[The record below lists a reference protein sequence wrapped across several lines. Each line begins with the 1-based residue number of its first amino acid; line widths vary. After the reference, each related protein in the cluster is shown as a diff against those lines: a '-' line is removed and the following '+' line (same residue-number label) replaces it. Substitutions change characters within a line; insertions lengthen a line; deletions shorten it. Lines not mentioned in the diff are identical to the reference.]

1 MTKMILHNANVVT
14 MDPQN
19 PRASLVA
26 IENGRIS
33 FVGSERDGFGFPT
46 GDHRVQHVDCQGN
59 TVVPAF
65 HDAHIHL
72 GGLATFLIS
81 VDCSPASAGSIQ
93 EIQSLI
99 SKQAKR
105 TPPGQWIRARG
116 YHEMNLAER
125 QHPTRYD
132 LDLCA
137 PLHPVKLTH
146 QSGHGSVLNSAGLA
160 LLGINEQTRDLP
172 GGVIQ
177 RVTGSNIPNGLLLEM
192 ENWLSAHI
200 PGVATD
206 DWMKGIGQA
215 KDVLISRGVTSF
227 QDATA
232 ANTLSHWRSFLGLV
246 NDVGPKLR
254 ATFMLGIGSVSEV
267 PGSGGHFG
275 GKLFPRL
282 GHGKVMVTATS
293 GAIHPELPDLSRV
306 LSESQEHGAPLAIHA
321 VEIESIAAALEAWR
335 DGALSASFFSP
346 HRFEHCPES
355 PDWVIRKLKHLGI
368 NVVVNPGFI
377 YYNGDRYLETIP
389 EDRQSDLYPFR
400 SMGQA
405 QLTIAAGSDSPVV
418 PVDPIKSM
426 YSAVFRKTAGGG
438 VLNPLQSVSI
448 AKALNMHTTAAAE
461 VTGVGDIL
469 GSLTPGKYADL
480 VVLSSDP
487 WSIKEHEWESLGVV
501 MTILDGEI
509 VWGGF

>member
-1 MTKMILHNANVVT
+1 MILHNANVVT

-267 PGSGGHFG
+267 PGS
-275 GKLFPRL
+275 
-282 GHGKVMVTATS
+282 
-293 GAIHPELPDLSRV
+293 V